1 MATAPGETVR
11 RGGRTLDGGAAGG
24 EGPEPDGA
32 VRAAR
37 QAGRWAD
44 RQGAPGPIAGG
55 EAAVA
60 VRVVNREFA
69 ADEAFRSRFAEGAA
83 GLRGV
88 TDATFTAV
96 MVDVDAEAERPW
108 LASVFVAGLS
118 LAEAVAEYGVLPPES
133 VAALGVGLVRAL
145 QVLHAA
151 GVVHGGLKPSTV
163 MMTTDGPR
171 LVDAGLVPAA
181 EASALAER
189 GVLVESPEFMA
200 PEQLFGNRSQAASD
214 VFRLGAVLVF
224 AATGDPVFGE
234 GSRHELARR
243 VEDEEPDLEGL
254 VPPLREIAAGC
265 LAVEPADRP
274 PLTDLL
280 VPLAAVAGPAPAAA
294 DDAGRGGPPV
304 TDWLPAQLA
313 AAVRAHQQAAIA
325 PQHPMVSRRHLIT
338 GALAWTAIGTVAAGA
353 GTVAYKILRPSR
365 VEANWYGGVQRALMM
380 NLPASVRDGTL
391 IGPHFS
397 LRVRGIALTEE
408 LSELGAAAL
417 RLYKAR
423 HAAEGQEFVVVTFAE
438 VEDATPWRRGLTE
451 TSQKKVSLT
460 VETGGRARL
469 VSTYPSGLDNET
481 VGPATLA
488 LSVPKGAP
496 VTLRVTDEGR
506 TPSMDRRTGE
516 RGGDAVAA
524 YYRPLPKLRVT
535 AEDYEAI
542 AQVSLVNSRLV
553 RMGVRFAETEA
564 YVGPW
569 VRPGGWA
576 RPGRW
581 WLMLRWAEVYT
592 GFATTEQLR
601 NEYDRSRMSLSGQVH
616 YGKSFTLHSG
626 GKTYQPRGADTIDW
640 TESEVPSLYSHSVVF
655 DVPEGWHE
663 GGTLVF
669 RPKVSLSTGLLNP
682 EMGEFVAGPVTW
694 DRGFPEH
701 RIMLTPTGQ

>member
-1 MATAPGETVR
+1 MEALRAGRDPSRVGPYELLAR
-11 RGGRTLDGGAAGG
+11 LGGGRIGKAYLGRSPGG
-24 EGPEPDGA
+24 ES
-32 VRAAR
+32 
-37 QAGRWAD
+37 
-44 RQGAPGPIAGG
+44 
-55 EAAVA
+55 AVA

-69 ADEAFRSRFAEGAA
+69 ADEAFRSRLAEGAA

-88 TDATFTAV
+88 TDGTFHAAV
-96 MVDVDAEAERPW
+96 VDLDAEAERPW

-118 LAEAVAEYGVLPPES
+118 LAEAVDEYGVLPPES

-151 GVVHGGLKPSTV
+151 GVVHGGVKPSTV
-163 MMTTDGPR
+163 MVTTDGPR
-171 LVDAGLVPAA
+171 LVDPGLVPAA

-224 AATGDPVFGE
+224 AATGHPVFGE

-254 VPPLREIAAGC
+254 VPPLRELIARC

-274 PLTDLL
+274 LLTDLL
-280 VPLAAVAGPAPAAA
+280 GPLAAVAGPAAAA
-294 DDAGRGGPPV
+294 DDVGGPRA
-304 TDWLPAQLA
+304 TDWLPAPLA

-353 GTVAYKILRPSR
+353 GTVAYKILRPPR
-365 VEANWYGGVQRALMM
+365 VEANWYGGVQRGLTM

-397 LRVRGIALTEE
+397 LRVRGIAVTEE

-506 TPSMDRRTGE
+506 TQSMDLRTGE

-524 YYRPLPKLRVT
+524 YYRPLPKLKVT
-535 AEDYEAI
+535 AEDYEAFGL
-542 AQVSLVNSRLV
+542 VSLVNSRPV

-669 RPKVSLSTGLLNP
+669 RPKVSLSTGLLNV
-682 EMGEFVAGPVTW
+682 ETGEFVAGPVTW
-694 DRGFPEH
+694 DRRFPEH
-701 RIMLTPTGQ
+701 RITLTPTSR